1 MADLFTAPPKF
12 WRDTRERTVSSAVQ
26 GFVTGAGLQQGGE
39 WVGQVDL
46 SVLPWQGALLGAA
59 GMGFFTFVKCIYAR
73 TKGDKDDAALVKL
86 DGA

>member
-26 GFVTGAGLQQGGE
+26 GFVTGAGLQPGGE

-46 SVLPWQGALLGAA
+46 SVLPWQGALPRRRRHGLFHVREMHLRSHERRQG
-59 GMGFFTFVKCIYAR
+59 
-73 TKGDKDDAALVKL
+73 
-86 DGA
+86 